1 MRIGKHTLLG
11 WSWRILLWVT
21 LTPILLFLLLAI
33 LIYIPPV
40 QKFAV
45 DKAAEMLSEELGMEV
60 TVEDVS
66 LKFPLDLSMGGML
79 AMQDGDTVV
88 YAREL
93 DVSVKALP
101 LFKMKAEVDGFHLY
115 DAKINTKDMIDAAVV
130 RGRLAELSVV
140 ARDTDLKEQLAVVNK
155 ALLRDADFFVSLAD
169 SVPEDT
175 TESEKVLWK
184 IRLDD
189 IELQNVKA
197 RVLLA
202 PQADS
207 TYVMADIASA
217 HTKGFLDLGEE
228 VYRIDKLDIEK
239 SSAGFDINKADGQQI
254 TDNKCLN
261 PNHLLFSDISLS
273 VDSFVY
279 KGTQEMT
286 LNLVHLEGKEQSGLV
301 IAEAKGRVEMDSLT
315 LRVPNFKIQTD
326 DSSFA
331 LAYRMDMNAFDEA
344 NPGTFSVLAEGMLGK
359 GDLIYFTR
367 MGGEGTRDVCTM
379 MAKMLSA
386 QPIEVQMKAD
396 GNMDVLEVSKLY
408 AKVPTIA
415 TIEGKATLYDVADDL
430 SLTAKVDARDVHG
443 ATVKLDGSFAMANEA
458 YKADVVFNKVVINHY
473 MPLGDRTSFSGR
485 ASAQGHGFDFL
496 SPSTALTASA
506 NLTEGYF
513 GDINLSGIDADVAL
527 KGSKLTLDMVCDNEQ
542 LQTDLTFDGEL
553 KKNLIAGL
561 LNINLPFVDV
571 QSMGFSEERLQASTS
586 GEMTFSYNL
595 DKLFRVD
602 SHIDA
607 LTLWIGNDSI
617 TTDDFQLFAEALK
630 DTTSA
635 TLKTGD
641 LDFAF
646 FTPNNIFTLIPR
658 MEKIGTEAARHLKER
673 DFNLYILKKYLP
685 ELSLHITAGQQNPVA
700 TILKTYGITFEEF
713 IANVEASPSLG
724 LTGDGHI
731 YSFMKDSIKVDTA
744 FFDIAQD
751 SLELDYR
758 VGVQCH
764 EQPMLPAF
772 RASLEGYIMPD
783 KADAHLQY
791 FNKANKK
798 GIDLGLN
805 AIASDSCINVSLYPK
820 KPILAFREFTLNPD
834 NYITL
839 RPNSPILADV
849 RFTSTSD
856 SSYIAIYADESSIGT
871 QIATIAAND
880 LNLKEL
886 LSVVPIPGLPSMGGM
901 IHLDATYIDQGDNFL
916 VEGELDAERFTYEGS
931 RVGDFGTRFTYTPQ
945 GETAHSIDA
954 SLSFNGTD
962 IAELKG
968 VYDTEGD
975 DNLDACLTLLDVPM
989 SMVSP
994 FVPDQIVK
1002 FSGTLSGDI
1011 DVTGPTDALLFNGA
1025 IVPKDVHVISNQYS
1039 FDLTLANSPI
1049 NVTNSRIEFDSFQF
1063 YGADHNPLTLNGY
1076 VDIANFNEIFMSL
1089 SLTGREFKAIEAK
1102 RSNTSV
1108 LFGNMYGDLFLR
1120 VIGSTKDLTVRGMVR
1135 VLPTT
1140 DITYIMSETPLYQGD
1155 RLEDIVTFVD
1165 FNAPPPKRD
1174 DIEKKTFMGI
1184 DMNVVLS
1191 IEDGAEFHC
1200 EFSADKQSYVN
1211 VQGGGS
1217 ITATYTP
1224 EGVLSLMGRYTINEG
1239 EMKYTLPVIPL
1250 KTFTI
1255 EPGSYIEFTGT
1266 PSNPTLNVAATERT
1280 KTSVSQSDGSS
1291 RSVAFDVGLRITNTL
1306 ANMGLEFTIDAPQD
1320 IAIQNEL
1327 ASCSPEE
1334 KNKLAVAMLATG
1346 MYLSGSNSKGFTAG
1360 NALNNFLQNEINNIA
1375 GKAMSTM
1382 VDVNVGMEQT
1392 TRDDG
1397 TTRTDYSFQFSRR
1410 FFSDKLNVIIGGK
1423 VSADGNTEQ
1432 NESGAYIDDVSLE
1445 WRLDNGGTQYI
1456 RLFHEKDFSNLIE
1469 GELDKNGAGILLR
1482 RKVDKLSD
1490 LLLWRKKKEESNAPA
1505 NPANVRKE
1513 GSDASTRAE
1522 KEENEAP
1529 ANEKNKE

>member
-1 MRIGKHTLLG
+1 MQVGKHTLLG

-45 DKAAEMLSEELGMEV
+45 DKAAEMLSEEMGMKV

-66 LKFPLDLSMGGML
+66 LRFPLDLAMGGML
-79 AMQDGDTVV
+79 AVQDGDTVI
-88 YAREL
+88 YAKQL

-101 LFKMKAEVDGFHLY
+101 LFKMKAEVDGIHLY
-115 DAKINTKDMIDAAVV
+115 DTKINTKDLIDAAVV
-130 RGRLAELSVV
+130 RGRLSELSIVS
-140 ARDTDLKEQLAVVNK
+140 RSTDLKAELAVVNK
-155 ALLRDADFFVSLAD
+155 ALLRDADFTILLAD
-169 SVPEDT
+169 SIPEDT
-175 TESEKVLWK
+175 TTSENAWK
-184 IRLDD
+184 IQLDD

-197 RVLLA
+197 TVLLA

-207 TYVMADIASA
+207 TYVMAHIGEA
-217 HTKGFLDLGEE
+217 HTRGFLDLGREI
-228 VYRIDKLDIEK
+228 YRIDKLDVSK
-239 SSAGFDINKADGQQI
+239 SSAGFDINKAERLADQL
-254 TDNKCLN
+254 D
-261 PNHLLFSDISLS
+261 PNHLLFNDVSLS

-279 KGTQEMT
+279 KGTKEMG
-286 LNLVHLEGKEQSGLV
+286 LNLTHLSGKEQSGLT
-301 IAEAKGRVEMDSLT
+301 IAEARGRVEMDSLM
-315 LRVPNFKIQTD
+315 LSVPNFKIKTD
-326 DSSFA
+326 DSDFS
-331 LAYRMDMNAFDEA
+331 LAYRMDMNAFDNA
-344 NPGTFSVLAEGMLGK
+344 HPGTFSVISEGLLGK
-359 GDLIYFTR
+359 GDLIYFTK
-367 MGGEGTRDVCTM
+367 MGSESTRDVRTM
-379 MAKMLSA
+379 MAQMLSA
-386 QPIEVQMKAD
+386 QPIEIQMKAE
-396 GNMDVLEVSKLY
+396 GNLNELEVSKLY
-408 AKVPTIA
+408 AKVPKIA
-415 TIEGKATLYDVADDL
+415 TIEGEATLYDIADDL
-430 SLTAKVDARDVHG
+430 SLIAKMDARDVHG
-443 ATVKLDGSFAMANEA
+443 ATIKLNGSFAMADEA
-458 YKADVVFNKVVINHY
+458 YKADVVFNDIVPNYYVKLSDNTV
-473 MPLGDRTSFSGR
+473 FSGK

-506 NLTEGYF
+506 NLAKAYF
-513 GDINLSGIDADVAL
+513 GNINLSNIDAKVSL
-527 KGSKLTLDMVCDNEQ
+527 QGSKLTLDMLCDNDQ
-542 LQTDLTFDGEL
+542 LQTDLIFDGKL
-553 KKNLIAGL
+553 RKHLIEGT
-561 LNINLPFVDV
+561 LNIDLPFVDV
-571 QSMGFSEERLQASTS
+571 QSMGFSEDRLQANTS
-586 GEMTFSYNL
+586 GTMTFSYNL
-595 DKLFRVD
+595 DKLFRID
-602 SHIDA
+602 AHIDA
-607 LTLWIGNDSI
+607 LTLWLGNDSI
-617 TTDDFQLFAEALK
+617 RTDDFLLFAEAQK

-635 TLKTGD
+635 TLTTGD
-641 LDFAF
+641 LDFDF
-646 FTPNNIFTLIPR
+646 FTPNNVFTLMPR
-658 MEKIGTEAARHLKER
+658 IERLGNEVVKHLKER
-673 DFNLYILKKYLP
+673 DFNLYILKKHLP
-685 ELSLHITAGQQNPVA
+685 ELSIHATAGQHNPVS
-700 TILKTYGITFEEF
+700 TILKTYGITFNEF
-713 IANVEASPSLG
+713 TANVEASPSLG
-724 LTGDGHI
+724 LTGNGHI
-731 YSFMKDSIKVDTA
+731 YSFSKDSIKVDTA

-751 SLELDYR
+751 SLELDYI

-791 FNKANKK
+791 FDKANKK
-798 GIDLGLN
+798 GIDIGLN
-805 AIASDSCINVSLYPK
+805 AIAEDSCINVSLYPEQ
-820 KPILAFREFTLNPD
+820 PILAFRKFAINDD
-834 NYITL
+834 NYITV
-839 RPNSPILADV
+839 RPDTPIFADV

-856 SSYIAIYADESSIGT
+856 SSYIAIYADESNIGT
-871 QIATIAAND
+871 QIANIIAND

-901 IHLDATYIDQGDNFL
+901 LNLDATYIELSENFL
-916 VEGELDAERFTYEGS
+916 VEGTLNADRFTYEGN

-954 SLSFNGTD
+954 LLSFNSAD
-962 IAELKG
+962 IARLRG

-975 DNLDACLTLLDVPM
+975 DRLDASLQLLDVPM

-1002 FSGTLSGDI
+1002 FSGSLAGNI

-1025 IVPKDVHVISNQYS
+1025 LTPKDIHVISNQYS
-1039 FDLTLANSPI
+1039 FDLALANDTI
-1049 NVTNSRIEFDSFQF
+1049 NVNNSRIEFDSFQF
-1063 YGADHNPLTLNGY
+1063 RGADRNPLTLNGY
-1076 VDIANFNEIFMSL
+1076 VDIADFSEIFMSL
-1089 SLTGREFKAIEAK
+1089 SLTGSNFKAIEAK
-1102 RSNTSV
+1102 RTNTSV
-1108 LFGNMYGDLFLR
+1108 LFGDMYGDLFLR
-1120 VIGSTKDLTVRGMVR
+1120 VIGSTKDLTVRGLVR

-1165 FNAPPPKRD
+1165 FNAPPPSRD
-1174 DIEKKTFMGI
+1174 ESEKKTFMGI

-1255 EPGSYIEFTGT
+1255 EPGSYIEFTGV

-1280 KTSVSQSDGSS
+1280 KTTVSQGDGSS
-1291 RSVAFDVGLRITNTL
+1291 RSVTFDVGLRITNTL
-1306 ANMGLEFTIDAPQD
+1306 ENMGLEFTIDAPQD
-1320 IAIQNEL
+1320 MAIQNEL
-1327 ASCSPEE
+1327 ASSSAEE

-1346 MYLSGSNSKGFTAG
+1346 MYLSGSNSKGFTAS

-1382 VDVNVGMEQT
+1382 VNVNVGMEQT

-1423 VSADGNTEQ
+1423 VSADGNTEE

-1482 RKVDKLSD
+1482 KKVDKLSD
-1490 LLLWRKKKEESNAPA
+1490 LLIWRKKKEETNTP
-1505 NPANVRKE
+1505 
-1513 GSDASTRAE
+1513 TTE
-1522 KEENEAP
+1522 K
-1529 ANEKNKE
+1529 KKD